1 MRAQE
6 IQARVRT
13 RPFVPI
19 RVFVSEGARYDVR
32 HPEFILITLREVVIG
47 TLKQGENIPGGLVY
61 IDPIHITRIEPIN
74 GKKGHARPRKV
85 R

>member
-1 MRAQE
+1 M
-6 IQARVRT
+6 
-13 RPFVPI
+13 PI
-19 RVFVSEGARYDVR
+19 RLFLSDGSRHDVR
-32 HPEFILITLREVVIG
+32 HPEFIFVMQREIVIATASRG
-47 TLKQGENIPGGLVY
+47 GDIPERAVF

>member
-1 MRAQE
+1 MLPTDILGYIRA
-6 IQARVRT
+6 T
-13 RPFVPI
+13 PFRPFRLVLN
-19 RVFVSEGARYDVR
+19 SGKTYDVR

-47 TLKQGENIPGGLVY
+47 TQKHGEQFPGGLVY

-74 GKKGHARPRKV
+74 GKRPHAKPRKV